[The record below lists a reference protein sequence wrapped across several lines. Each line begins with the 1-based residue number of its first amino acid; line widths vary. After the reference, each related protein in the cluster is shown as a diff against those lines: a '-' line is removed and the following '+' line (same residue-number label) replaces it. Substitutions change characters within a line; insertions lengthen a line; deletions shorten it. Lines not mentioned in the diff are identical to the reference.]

1 MKINKAKIKTV
12 TYFNPENS
20 YAVLKII
27 YNGKLFTA
35 AGQATQL
42 LNFSNIKKAEG
53 SICNIEGEWIKH
65 PQYGTQLQIKKL
77 EIDNTGVE
85 FFLINFVS
93 GIGER
98 LAKQLINHYGE
109 EKLQEIIETDPYKL
123 TEFKGIKEKKA
134 ERIAKSFQKYKIML
148 EISKLFASYDIKIT
162 QNQLLK
168 IYNYF
173 LFKEKEKGSE
183 KVNIS
188 NIEKTLQEDVFEL
201 TEIDGIGFKTVDKIA
216 RSLNYKKTDIKRLG
230 SLAFH
235 TLNKLAQEEGHT
247 YLTIEQLVNKMTEQA
262 DDDIAEEL
270 IPKLKEKY
278 TETINS
284 NKEILKEKYK
294 LEIIENKYITT
305 TYFKHAEAWIDNWI
319 ERKKNIKSKIKINK
333 ETAERYI
340 EEKEKELKI
349 KLSEEQR
356 QAILSIA
363 TEGHTLFILCGYA
376 GTGKSTISKIILDFY
391 SKYVGKEN
399 IITTAFTGMASKRIK
414 DASGYDGKTIHSLLE
429 FDGKT
434 KKFKKNEK
442 NKLPQKVIL
451 IDEASMVNL
460 SLMYYL
466 LKAIED
472 NSIVIMVGDDAQL
485 PPIGEG
491 NVFADLLARDDIPKV
506 KLTKIF
512 RQSEDSVITYF
523 ANFIRKGKIPPIKA
537 YHHYK
542 DTFVVIK
549 NPKITKEM
557 NEKLKEEI
565 KEKFYL
571 EIRNSMINDI
581 KKVKS
586 NLDYIQAITDI
597 QVIVPQKKGLLGTD
611 ALNEILQ
618 NVLNPNSKSV
628 KIRGFE
634 LRLYDKVIH
643 LKNENMPVIP
653 TDLDEEDML
662 DIKELEKVKETK
674 IFNGS
679 VGIVVDIDEDKEE
692 FIVDYGFHKVI
703 YSFDHYKDIIDLG
716 YALTIHKT
724 QGSQFRYVFLPI
736 LNNSYIM
743 LNNKLLYTAIT
754 RTKEKLFL
762 YTQSFALK
770 RACTNV
776 DQSKRQTFLS
786 NLELLKNIRIIN
798 NKN

>member
-1 MKINKAKIKTV
+1 MKINRAKIQTV
-12 TYFNPENS
+12 TYFNPDNS
-20 YAVLKII
+20 YAVLKIL

-35 AGQATQL
+35 TGQVPEL
-42 LNFSNIKKAEG
+42 LHFTNTKKAEG
-53 SICNIEGEWIKH
+53 VVCDIEGEWVKH
-65 PQYGTQLQIKKL
+65 PQYGHQIQISKL
-77 EIDNTGVE
+77 EIDNTGIE
-85 FFLINFVS
+85 FFLVNFVS
-93 GIGER
+93 GIGEK
-98 LAKQLINHYGE
+98 LAKQLIKHYGE
-109 EKLQEIIETDPYKL
+109 ERLQEIIETDPYKL

-134 ERIAKSFQKYKIML
+134 ERIAKSFMKYKIML
-148 EISKLFASYDIKIT
+148 EISKLFALYGIKIT

-173 LFKEKEKGSE
+173 LFKEKENGND
-183 KVNIS
+183 KVDIA
-188 NIEKTLQEDVFEL
+188 NIEKTLKDDVFEL

-216 RSLNYKKTDIKRLG
+216 KGLQYEKTDIKRVG

-235 TLNKLAQEEGHT
+235 TVSKLAQEEGHT
-247 YLTIEQLVNKMTEQA
+247 YLTINQLVDKMVEYA
-262 DDDIAEEL
+262 DSDEEDQL
-270 IPKLKEKY
+270 ELKEKY
-278 TETINS
+278 AEIILQ
-284 NKEILKEKYK
+284 NKALFKEKRK
-294 LEIIENKYITT
+294 LEVIDDYVTT
-305 TYFKHAEAWIDNWI
+305 TYFKHAEAWIGNWV
-319 ERKKNIKSKIKINK
+319 ERKKNTKSSIRVSV
-333 ETAERYI
+333 EEALEYI
-340 EEKEKELKI
+340 DEKERELGI
-349 KLSEEQR
+349 KLSQEQR
-356 QAILSIA
+356 QAILEIA
-363 TEGHTLFILCGYA
+363 TKGHSFFMLCGYA
-376 GTGKSTISKIILDFY
+376 GTGKSTISKLILDFY
-391 SKYVGKEN
+391 TRFIDETD

-414 DASGYDGKTIHSLLE
+414 DASGYEGKTIHSLLE
-429 FDGKT
+429 FDGKN
-434 KKFKKNEK
+434 KKFKRNSE
-442 NKLPQKVIL
+442 NRLPQKVIL
-451 IDEASMVNL
+451 IDEASMINL
-460 SLMYYL
+460 SLMYHL
-466 LKAIED
+466 LRAVRD
-472 NSIVIMVGDDAQL
+472 DAIVIMVGDDAQL

-523 ANFIRKGKIPPIKA
+523 ADFIRKGEVPPIKP

-542 DTFVVIK
+542 DMFAVVK
-549 NPKITKEM
+549 NPKITKDM
-557 NEKLKEEI
+557 DEKLKEEI

-571 EIRNSMINDI
+571 EIRDMMLNDI
-581 KKVKS
+581 KKVKAGM
-586 NLDYIQAITDI
+586 DYLQAILDI
-597 QVIVPQKKGLLGTD
+597 QVIAPQRKGVIGTD

-618 NVLNPNSKSV
+618 NVLNPNGKSV

-662 DIKELEKVKETK
+662 DVKELERVKEAR

-754 RTKEKLFL
+754 RTKEKLFF

-776 DQSKRQTFLS
+776 DQSKRQTMLS
-786 NLELLKNIRIIN
+786 WGVSR
-798 NKN
+798 